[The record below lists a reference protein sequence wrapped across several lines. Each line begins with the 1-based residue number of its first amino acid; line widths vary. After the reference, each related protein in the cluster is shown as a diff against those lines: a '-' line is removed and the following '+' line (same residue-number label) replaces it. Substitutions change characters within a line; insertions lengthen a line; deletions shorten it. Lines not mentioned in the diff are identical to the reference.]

1 MDGTLIRTF
10 SASESSSVWQAA
22 TILVEEFRLLSPY
35 AWPTHQKAVEEV
47 EECLNPA
54 WIALAV
60 FKGADML
67 AWAGARPAY
76 GIITWELH
84 PMAVHAAY
92 QKKGIGTALLLA
104 LEEEVKRRGGRSMY
118 LGTDDEAGRT
128 SLSGMDLYAS
138 IPDAIAGI
146 RNTGRHP
153 YEFYLHNGYAVVGLI
168 PDANGPGKPDI
179 IMAKRLL

>member
-10 SASESSSVWQAA
+10 SVSEASGVRQAA
-22 TILVEEFRLLSPY
+22 TILVEEFRHLSPD
-35 AWPTHQKAVEEV
+35 AWPTHERAVEEV

-60 FKGADML
+60 FKGDDML
-67 AWAGARPAY
+67 GWAGARPAY
-76 GIITWELH
+76 GNLTWELH

-92 QKKGIGTALLLA
+92 QKKGIGTALLRA
-104 LEEEVKRRGGRSMY
+104 LEEEVKHRGGRSMY

-138 IPDAIAGI
+138 IPAAIAGI

-153 YEFYLHNGYAVVGLI
+153 YEFYLRNGYAVVGLI

-179 IMAKRLL
+179 IMAKRLI